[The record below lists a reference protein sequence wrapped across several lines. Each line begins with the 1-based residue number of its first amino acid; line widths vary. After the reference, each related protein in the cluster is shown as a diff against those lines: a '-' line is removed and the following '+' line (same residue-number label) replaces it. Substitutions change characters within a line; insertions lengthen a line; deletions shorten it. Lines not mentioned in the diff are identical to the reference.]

1 MNESGAFEART
12 QPGVTRRLRH
22 LCPSSSSRRM
32 QSTVPS
38 WRGSPRRR
46 PSLAVSSAV
55 LVLALAGCDIP
66 TEVPRWDTRWV
77 IPAER
82 TAFSVADLLPEGV
95 TLAPGGG
102 SFDVPLEGI
111 TLSES
116 LAGMCP
122 ECAPLDG
129 LTVPKPPFTVTLG
142 GELQLPAEIASAT
155 LASGAVAFRL
165 RHDFP
170 FDPIRPPGGS
180 RGFLVLRVMNGSR
193 VLARDSLNGRTT
205 ALPPGG
211 VVNRTL
217 QVGAGQISGP
227 IEVEITLHSPAGDPV
242 TIDLSDRILLEVHS
256 AEVRLSRAVV
266 RVNGKEVSTPDIVL
280 ELGSVDEAIASRVQ
294 EGALQLTIENPFEV
308 TGTFGLRITT
318 PSGRIEKPVEIVPG
332 TSQVRVEL
340 SGDELRS
347 MLGNDDVRL
356 ALTGAASSPASGA
369 ELVPED
375 EIGLTARLE
384 LVVRTARD

>member
-1 MNESGAFEART
+1 
-12 QPGVTRRLRH
+12 
-22 LCPSSSSRRM
+22 M

-129 LTVPKPPFTVTLG
+129 LTRYNAP
-142 GELQLPAEIASAT
+142 
-155 LASGAVAFRL
+155 
-165 RHDFP
+165 
-170 FDPIRPPGGS
+170 
-180 RGFLVLRVMNGSR
+180 
-193 VLARDSLNGRTT
+193 
-205 ALPPGG
+205 
-211 VVNRTL
+211 
-217 QVGAGQISGP
+217 SGP
-227 IEVEITLHSPAGDPV
+227 ILQSMGRKATW
-242 TIDLSDRILLEVHS
+242 LLLMIS
-256 AEVRLSRAVV
+256 FS
-266 RVNGKEVSTPDIVL
+266 SF
-280 ELGSVDEAIASRVQ
+280 EA
-294 EGALQLTIENPFEV
+294 
-308 TGTFGLRITT
+308 
-318 PSGRIEKPVEIVPG
+318 
-332 TSQVRVEL
+332 
-340 SGDELRS
+340 
-347 MLGNDDVRL
+347 
-356 ALTGAASSPASGA
+356 
-369 ELVPED
+369 
-375 EIGLTARLE
+375 
-384 LVVRTARD
+384 